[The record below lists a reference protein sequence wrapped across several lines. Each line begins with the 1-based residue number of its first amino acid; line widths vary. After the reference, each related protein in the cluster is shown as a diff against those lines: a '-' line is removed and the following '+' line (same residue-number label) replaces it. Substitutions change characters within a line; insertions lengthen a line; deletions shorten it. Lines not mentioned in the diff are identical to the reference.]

1 MDKPCF
7 VLDASVLIGHL
18 NHKLDLFTFFEAQ
31 GECEIFTTLVSEI
44 ETLAKPGMTR
54 EEETE
59 ARTVLSC
66 FKRVEIDDTIRDL
79 TIQIRRTKKLLLPD
93 ALIAAS
99 AISLNAAVLS
109 NDPHLRDYQRDGYK
123 VRAIP

>member
-1 MDKPCF
+1 MDKPRF
-7 VLDASVLIGHL
+7 VLDASVLIGSL
-18 NHKLDLFTFFEAQ
+18 NQTLDLFAFLEAQ

-59 ARTVLSC
+59 VWAVLRC
-66 FKRVEIDDTIRDL
+66 FKRVEIDDTIRD
-79 TIQIRRTKKLLLPD
+79 IAVQIRRTKKLLLPD

-99 AISLNAAVLS
+99 AISLHATVLS
-109 NDPHLRDYQRDGYK
+109 NDPHLRNYQSDGYK
-123 VRAIP
+123 ARGVQ

>member
-1 MDKPCF
+1 VDKPRF

-18 NHKLDLFTFFEAQ
+18 NHKLNLFTFLEVQ

-44 ETLAKPGMTR
+44 ETLAKPNMTR

-59 ARTVLSC
+59 AWALLRC
-66 FKRVEIDDTIRDL
+66 FKRVETGDTIRDL
-79 TIQIRRTKKLLLPD
+79 TVQIRRTKKLLLPD

-99 AISLNAAVLS
+99 AISLNATVLS

-123 VRAIP
+123 ARAVL